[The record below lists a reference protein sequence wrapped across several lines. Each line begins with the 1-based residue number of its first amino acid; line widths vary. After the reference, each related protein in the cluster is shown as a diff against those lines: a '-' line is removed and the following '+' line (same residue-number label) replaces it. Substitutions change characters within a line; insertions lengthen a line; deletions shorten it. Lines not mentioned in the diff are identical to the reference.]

1 MKNQSVALRSL
12 GNTLCSDLRK
22 NRSLGKPP
30 GFCLGVSVISR
41 KMAFFKYVL
50 VLIPMSRS

>member
-1 MKNQSVALRSL
+1 MKNPSVALRSL

-30 GFCLGVSVISR
+30 GFWLGVSMLSR
-41 KMAFFKYVL
+41 KMAFKYVL